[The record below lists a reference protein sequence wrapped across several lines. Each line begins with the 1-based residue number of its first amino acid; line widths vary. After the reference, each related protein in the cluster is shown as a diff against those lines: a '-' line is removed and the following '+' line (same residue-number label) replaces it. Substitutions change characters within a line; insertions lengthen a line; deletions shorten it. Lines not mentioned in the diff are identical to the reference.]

1 MISVD
6 AGLQTWLS
14 GVYGKDAT
22 VQKRAIQ
29 SSLSNFWPIMEFF
42 RTTSGSNVYLW
53 DLWGKLI
60 SAISDR
66 MWSDSNSLRK
76 VSIKFVVT
84 VIVTYASDESGRPD
98 VFSITRLAGNH
109 PFMNR
114 SDLANQAQ
122 ILVNKLCSPMQEATR
137 SDRRLATPMT
147 VGPGVQV
154 VIINCLGEI
163 GRLCPQY
170 ASTVVPILMSVV
182 STRPPMT
189 YHGMTAIQ
197 KPSILAATK
206 ASVKSIIRSGSQG
219 RSLGRGY
226 IRTGELSTLGLKNMP
241 ELTQLSGVDDEQRSG
256 QRKRPRVEQ
265 TSSMMPAVMTPFAT
279 ASVTLELFKSLP
291 VPEVVELVMRNMENL
306 PPVVPITSATATE
319 AGPASVT
326 HHIVVHA
333 ESWTSRTLVKCIYR
347 LLTSFLGMS
356 IRQAAPASSSVRD
369 PRKKPGGPLRDPR
382 KERQEQ
388 AKQPRL
394 DPRRA
399 SASVQ
404 DTKPADSTAA
414 ETTGEV
420 PVVDD
425 PHVQVE
431 VGPNVPPPVSK
442 KRTDAPPVEALK
454 LSKKDGTR
462 LRTLIALRILHQESE
477 AMESG
482 GLELRLLLLARILTS
497 TGSEESSGSVEEE
510 GLRQQCQEF
519 ICEDLAG
526 RLELASYWLYA
537 EAASNVEGACTG
549 YSHSGDEQYRKLL
562 LSFMGRAI
570 EMRSSSDQSRDPTL
584 SKLLI
589 EAPSLPEEVM
599 DELRRL
605 SEDPS
610 SSSVGLYL
618 LGDVVLERYGDD
630 RDRALTIL
638 LEYAICDDELLRGP
652 AIRLLTTTLLEL
664 KETEEETERYSL
676 AAVKEM
682 VERKSD
688 TGDPKSEIGRVLHL
702 LMALVVKKP
711 ELLVNLAGFFVMS
724 STVDRDVILDLLAD
738 SAKQIPGDSESVNAL
753 IRGDQV
759 PEAGPF
765 ALKLLETLAADSK
778 LALVLLEPAKER
790 FSSSGDVRFILPV
803 LSFMDKET
811 IKKFLPSLLRSMDK
825 DVFAM
830 VLDVTS
836 ARNPPVMLPSE
847 LMYELHVIDGVH
859 EDAVKQA
866 LEQCFART
874 AVFKQEILAT
884 VLQRMVEMSPL
895 PKLFLWTVIETVTH
909 QPKLKSFISQSILR
923 RLVERELWES
933 HMLWEAFEAAAPISV
948 PVLLQL
954 PPTQLREALTSSDK
968 LRESLTRYTSE
979 LRTAVPSWVVS
990 ILDSSS

>member
-1 MISVD
+1 
-6 AGLQTWLS
+6 
-14 GVYGKDAT
+14 
-22 VQKRAIQ
+22 
-29 SSLSNFWPIMEFF
+29 MEFF

-60 SAISDR
+60 SAIADR
-66 MWSDSNSLRK
+66 MWSGGDSLRK
-76 VSIKFVVT
+76 ISVKFVVT
-84 VIVTYASDESGRPD
+84 VIVAFASEESGRPD
-98 VFSITRLAGNH
+98 LFSITRLAGNH

-114 SDLANQAQ
+114 SDLASQAQ

-154 VIINCLGEI
+154 GIINCLGEI

-170 ASTVVPILMSVV
+170 APTVMPILMSVV

-189 YHGMTAIQ
+189 YHGMDAIQ

-219 RSLGRGY
+219 RSLGRRY
-226 IRTGELSTLGLKNMP
+226 VRTGELSTLGLKNMP
-241 ELTQLSGVDDEQRSG
+241 ELTQLSGGDDDQKSG

-265 TSSMMPAVMTPFAT
+265 MSSVVPTVMTPFAT
-279 ASVTLELFKSLP
+279 ASVTMELFKSLP
-291 VPEVVELVMRNMENL
+291 VPDVVELVIRNMENL

-319 AGPASVT
+319 AGPA
-326 HHIVVHA
+326 
-333 ESWTSRTLVKCIYR
+333 
-347 LLTSFLGMS
+347 
-356 IRQAAPASSSVRD
+356 APTSSSVRD
-369 PRKKPGGPLRDPR
+369 PRKKQGGPLRDPR

-399 SASVQ
+399 SATVQ
-404 DTKPADSTAA
+404 DAKTANSTSAR
-414 ETTGEV
+414 TTGNV
-420 PVVDD
+420 PGMDE
-425 PHVQVE
+425 PHAAVPQQVE
-431 VGPNVPPPVSK
+431 EQPQIPPPVSK
-442 KRTDAPPVEALK
+442 KRTEAPPVEALK
-454 LSKKDGTR
+454 LSKTDGTR
-462 LRTLIALRILHQESE
+462 LRSLIALRILHQESE

-497 TGSEESSGSVEEE
+497 TAVDESRGSVEEE
-510 GLRQQCQEF
+510 ALRQQCQEF

-537 EAASNVEGACTG
+537 EAASNVESAFTG
-549 YSHSGDEQYRKLL
+549 DNLSRDEQYRKLL

-618 LGDVVLERYGDD
+618 LGDVASERYGDD
-630 RDRALTIL
+630 RDRALKIL

-652 AIRLLTTTLLEL
+652 AIRLLTTSLLEL
-664 KETEEETERYSL
+664 KEPEEETERFSL

-682 VERKSD
+682 VERKPD
-688 TGDPKSEIGRVLHL
+688 AGEPKTEIGRVLHL

-711 ELLVNLAGFFVMS
+711 QLLVNLAEFFVMS
-724 STVDRDVILDLLAD
+724 SDVDRDVILDLLAD
-738 SAKQIPGDSESVNAL
+738 SATQIPGDSESVSAL

-759 PEAGPF
+759 PDAGPF

-790 FSSSGDVRFILPV
+790 FSSSGNVRFILPV

-830 VLDVTS
+830 VLHVISTS
-836 ARNPPVMLPSE
+836 NPPVMLPSE
-847 LMYELHVIDGVH
+847 LMYELHVIDGVP

-909 QPKLKSFISQSILR
+909 HPKLKSFISQSILR

-954 PPTQLREALTSSDK
+954 PPTQLREAITSSDK